1 MTNTRIKVLS
11 AIGFFLIS
19 AFFYTQF
26 QKSQIKQAT
35 ATVAKLS
42 ATQSLINNSSTI
54 TKVIAN
60 DNQLPDNSQQQATV
74 NALFNAGYVSDKQV
88 LSKVANDKVRKF
100 VKQFL
105 GQLESDPA
113 QAKKWHVSD
122 NQLQFSQQKDSLLFF
137 GALKATNGSRTVNYQ
152 LLGQLNAKG
161 NEVISLTLGNL
172 TKQRGINNDT

>member
-1 MTNTRIKVLS
+1 M
-11 AIGFFLIS
+11 
-19 AFFYTQF
+19 
-26 QKSQIKQAT
+26 
-35 ATVAKLS
+35 
-42 ATQSLINNSSTI
+42 
-54 TKVIAN
+54 
-60 DNQLPDNSQQQATV
+60 
-74 NALFNAGYVSDKQV
+74 
-88 LSKVANDKVRKF
+88 ANDKVRKF

>member
-1 MTNTRIKVLS
+1 MLS
-11 AIGFFLIS
+11 VVGFFLIG

-35 ATVAKLS
+35 ATVTKLS
-42 ATQSLINNSSTI
+42 VTQTLINNSGTI

-60 DNQLPDNSQQQATV
+60 DNQLPDNSQQKATV
-74 NALFNAGYVSDKQV
+74 NALFNAGYLSDKQV

-122 NQLQFSQQKDSLLFF
+122 NQLQFSQQKDGILFF
-137 GALKATNGSRTVNYQ
+137 GALTATNGSRTVNYQ
-152 LLGQLNAKG
+152 LSGQLNVKG
-161 NEVISLTLGNL
+161 NEVTSLTLGNL
-172 TKQRGINNDT
+172 TRGDQ

>member
-1 MTNTRIKVLS
+1 MTNTKIKVLS
-11 AIGFFLIS
+11 AIGFFLIG

-35 ATVAKLS
+35 ATVTKLS
-42 ATQSLINNSSTI
+42 VTQTLINNSGTI

-60 DNQLPDNSQQQATV
+60 DNQLPNNSQQKATV
-74 NALFNAGYVSDKQV
+74 NALFNAAYVSDKQV

-105 GQLESDPA
+105 GQLEGDPA

-122 NQLQFSQQKDSLLFF
+122 NQLQFSQQKDGILFF
-137 GALKATNGSRTVNYQ
+137 GALTATNGSRTVNYQ
-152 LLGQLNAKG
+152 LSGQLNVKG
-161 NEVISLTLGNL
+161 NEGTSLTLGNL
-172 TKQRGINNDT
+172 TRGDQ

>member
-1 MTNTRIKVLS
+1 MTNTKIKVLS
-11 AIGFFLIS
+11 AIGFFLIG

-42 ATQSLINNSSTI
+42 AAQTLINNSGTI

-60 DNQLPDNSQQQATV
+60 DNQLPDNSQQKAIV

-88 LSKVANDKVRKF
+88 LSKVADDKVRKF

-105 GQLESDPA
+105 GQLEGDPA

-122 NQLQFSQQKDSLLFF
+122 NQLQFSQQKDGILFC
-137 GALKATNGSRTVNYQ
+137 GALMATNGSRTVNYQ
-152 LLGQLNAKG
+152 LSGQLNVKG
-161 NEVISLTLGNL
+161 NEVTSLTLGNL
-172 TKQRGINNDT
+172 TRGDQ

>member
-11 AIGFFLIS
+11 AIGFFLIG

-35 ATVAKLS
+35 TTVAKLS
-42 ATQSLINNSSTI
+42 ATQTVATSSGTI
-54 TKVIAN
+54 AKIIAN
-60 DNQLPDNSQQQATV
+60 DNKLPDDSQPKDTI
-74 NALFNAGYVSDKQV
+74 NGLFNAGYTSDKQV
-88 LSKVANDKVRKF
+88 LSKFSNDKVGKF

-105 GQLESDPA
+105 GQLESDPV

-137 GALKATNGSRTVNYQ
+137 GALTATNGSRTINYQ
-152 LLGQLNAKG
+152 LSGQLNAKG
-161 NEVISLTLGNL
+161 NQVTSLTLGNL
-172 TKQRGINNDT
+172 TKGDQ

>member
-11 AIGFFLIS
+11 AIGFFLIG

-26 QKSQIKQAT
+26 QRSQIKQAT

-42 ATQSLINNSSTI
+42 ATQTVTTSSGTI

-60 DNQLPDNSQQQATV
+60 DNKLPDDSQPKSTV

-122 NQLQFSQQKDSLLFF
+122 NQLLFSQQEDNLLFF
-137 GALKATNGSRTVNYQ
+137 GALTATNGSRTINYQ
-152 LLGQLNAKG
+152 LSGQLNAKG
-161 NEVISLTLGNL
+161 NQVTSLTLGNL
-172 TKQRGINNDT
+172 TKGDQ